1 MIRWPRRI
9 RTGTESMTF
18 SNLHIMPTLLGLM
31 GLPIPPAVQGTDYSP
46 VLTGS
51 STKTPESEL
60 IQYVCT
66 LRREY
71 PHSIEYIPHHAKS
84 YILAHG
90 EWRGLRLPQHCYV
103 TRIFAGRVIRYLYDL
118 ENDPHQMCPQ
128 RSEGTATAPMMPY
141 EQQLRQELAQTND
154 PFLPWITGAQEIP
167 NCLKAANPHYQLS

>member
-31 GLPIPPAVQGTDYSP
+31 GLPVPRAVEGTDYSP
-46 VLTGS
+46 TLTGS
-51 STKTPESEL
+51 STERPSAEL

-66 LRREY
+66 FRREQ
-71 PHSIEYIPHHAKS
+71 PDSTDYIPHNAKS

-90 EWRGLRLPQHCYV
+90 AWRGIRTPQHCYV
-103 TRIFAGRVIRYLYDL
+103 TRIFAGRTIRYLYDL
-118 ENDPHQMCPQ
+118 HNDPYQMDPQ
-128 RSEGTATAPMMPY
+128 RSVGTPTTPMMPY
-141 EQQLRQELAQTND
+141 EQQLHQKLAQTND

-167 NCLKAANPHYQLS
+167 DCLKAANPHYQLS